1 MDMEAREDGSQP
13 TGDGVSRHEFLKQV
27 SAGLGAAGLVTLMA
41 GQALAEPEKKGRYVV
56 VATHGGN
63 DPNRAILSLL
73 MAFVALDKG
82 LGPVHVWMTLEG
94 ADLANRTKAGRIDS
108 PIFKK
113 FGSAEELI
121 KKLKEGGATFGVCP
135 PCAEYMGAG
144 SADKYEFVEKQG
156 ADWLLKNIPG
166 ANVVWL

>member
-27 SAGLGAAGLVTLMA
+27 SAGLGAAGLATLMA

-82 LGPVHVWMTLEG
+82 LGPAVAVGKTNKDAADDVAKLEKQV
-94 ADLANRTKAGRIDS
+94 ADWKAGKS
-108 PIFKK
+108 
-113 FGSAEELI
+113 
-121 KKLKEGGATFGVCP
+121 
-135 PCAEYMGAG
+135 
-144 SADKYEFVEKQG
+144 
-156 ADWLLKNIPG
+156 
-166 ANVVWL
+166 